1 MEGIGRIGKAN
12 TSVHLHTQS
21 KELLQ
26 PSKLVLQLQRPK
38 WAPLQI
44 PRPIESERRNMEKL
58 LTRTL
63 DQGRPLMW
71 QVHEP
76 LEVESCSMIVGQ
88 RGKVGELG
96 LTNDE
101 PGARLVKEHEVHD
114 AAPPDYHPVLTTE
127 ALIADKGVASTVVV
141 VCIIVGSEV
150 VLLGS
155 VLALD

>member
-1 MEGIGRIGKAN
+1 M
-12 TSVHLHTQS
+12 S

-26 PSKLVLQLQRPK
+26 ASELVLQLQRPK

-63 DQGRPLMW
+63 DQGRPLVR
-71 QVHEP
+71 QVHEL
-76 LEVESCSMIVGQ
+76 LEVEACGMVVGQ

-101 PGARLVKEHEVHD
+101 PGTRLVKEHEVHD
-114 AAPPDYHPVLTTE
+114 ATPPDYHPMLTTE
-127 ALIADKGVASTVVV
+127 ALIADKGVAATVVV